1 MPISLCPECGT
12 RIQEVFLF
20 CPICGK
26 KLRGEE
32 KKEAE
37 KRWITVIFTD
47 IKGFTSLSEAL
58 DPEEVHRMVDYIF
71 KELTDIIEKRGG
83 YVDKYIGDA
92 IMALFGAPKSYGDD
106 AERAIYSALEMQEV
120 LKKNGILAR
129 IGINSGFV
137 LAGKIGKGREGDY
150 TAIGDTVNTA
160 QRIESVC
167 EPGKIWVSEN
177 VYRELRDKFDF
188 KPLGLF
194 ELKGKKEK
202 VKLFE
207 VTSPRK
213 HEEEEFSFY
222 NREKELSLLDFIYQD
237 LDKGPFFV
245 LITGEAGVGKTRLIR
260 EFIKRKKINSITLF
274 PSPFSKEFLSEWQ
287 VLFQHAQKYF
297 TTIADSVYYI
307 RELIK
312 EKGFEEAKTSL
323 IYLLRRILEK
333 VSEEFKV
340 IVIEKLGFWDELSRR
355 VISELI
361 LEIEKLPIIFLITE
375 RKREINLP
383 QNEKLIKID
392 LYPLEEKEFE
402 GFLEQVF
409 TQKVKNK
416 NIFYSRT
423 RGNFSFFKTLLNS
436 LEEEEIVKRK
446 NGKWEIIKEIKEVD
460 FPLSFLNLLQ
470 AWIDSLSEPAKTLLE
485 IVTFVGDEVPLNV
498 LKSIYEK
505 KERLMFEIVLDEA
518 IKKGVIKESENRK
531 NIFRISFPEIRE
543 IVEERSLKEEKME
556 YNKLIADT
564 LSEIDLENNFS
575 HLIFKHYLKS
585 GNLEKAKLYLEKA
598 MEKSFENYNTT
609 EFENY
614 LEEYKNLSEED
625 EYLYYYL
632 KILSLK
638 KKSEEILREFN
649 KIKSEKFKIKAFTLK
664 SGALVELGRHEENIK
679 EIEKIVEGIKDKII
693 KNELLLNLA
702 VSYFYLGD
710 LNKALNIY
718 LKVLSE
724 INFIRDKILLKV
736 LNALAIIF
744 NRFGNKDMAFNCY
757 EIAIKKAAEF
767 KDKNQIATIYLNLGY
782 DYLNLK
788 GDYEKAEE
796 CFNKSLRIR
805 ESLKDPIG
813 IAGVYQ
819 GFAYLFMVRGNME
832 KSLQFYIKA
841 REVFLEIK
849 KMRDL
854 YVTEQNIAN
863 ILANKCLFREAEKY
877 YLISLERM
885 EKTLNPYDIVLGKL
899 NYSTMLLSLKKLKES
914 RQLLEEALLISEKIN
929 YGLAISYIYSN
940 LAIIK
945 FVNKEKNYEEF
956 MEKAIFYAKG
966 IIVHEEHITLRK
978 ARLLYF
984 MGKYEDFKKLLLELE
999 GRIKNL
1005 QDLKLKLEVMILKTF
1020 LLKEEEK
1027 EMHLLSLLKDTRETG
1042 NDRILLKI
1050 LYLLKDIRKGTESL
1064 YYNFLNKVSINL
1076 SEEEKE
1082 GLIEMLLLI

>member
-12 RIQEVFLF
+12 RVQEGFLF

-32 KKEAE
+32 RKEAE

-71 KELTDIIEKRGG
+71 KEMTDIIEKRGG

-92 IMALFGAPKSYGDD
+92 VMALFGAPKSYGDD

-167 EPGKIWVSEN
+167 EPGKIWVSES
-177 VYRELRDKFDF
+177 VYRELRDKIDF

-207 VTSPRK
+207 VISPRK
-213 HEEEEFSFY
+213 VEEEDFSFY

-245 LITGEAGVGKTRLIR
+245 LVTGEAGVGKTRLIR
-260 EFIKRKKINSITLF
+260 EFISRKKINSITLF

-287 VLFQHAQKYF
+287 VLFQISQKHFSAIY
-297 TTIADSVYYI
+297 DSLSYI
-307 RELIK
+307 KALIK
-312 EKGFEEAKTSL
+312 EKGFEEAKFSL
-323 IYLLRRILEK
+323 IYLIKRILEK
-333 VSEEFKV
+333 ISEEFKV
-340 IVIEKLGFWDELSRR
+340 IVIEKLGFWNELSRR

-361 LEIEKLPIIFLITE
+361 LEVEKLPIIFLITE
-375 RKREINLP
+375 RKSEINLP

-392 LYPLEEKEFE
+392 LYPLEEKEFDR
-402 GFLEQVF
+402 FLDEVF
-409 TQKVKNK
+409 TKKIKNK
-416 NIFYSRT
+416 NLFYSRT

-436 LEEEEIVKRK
+436 LEEQEIVKRK
-446 NGKWEIIKEIKEVD
+446 NGKWEIIREIKEVD

-470 AWIDSLSEPAKTLLE
+470 AWIDSLTEPAKTLLE
-485 IVTFVGDEVPLNV
+485 IITFVGDEIPLNV

-518 IKKGVIKESENRK
+518 IKKGIIRESEERK

-543 IVEERSLKEEKME
+543 IVEEKTLKEEKTE
-556 YNKLIADT
+556 YHKLIADT
-564 LSEIDLENNFS
+564 LSEFDIENNFP
-575 HLIFKHYLKS
+575 HLIFRHYLLS
-585 GNLEKAKLYLEKA
+585 GNLEKAKLYLQKA
-598 MEKSFENYNTT
+598 MDKSFENYNTQ
-609 EFENY
+609 EFEKY
-614 LEEYKNLSEED
+614 LEEYKNFSEED
-625 EYLYYYL
+625 DYLYYRL
-632 KILSLK
+632 KLLNLK
-638 KKSEEILREFN
+638 KKSEDILKEFN
-649 KIKSEKFKIKAFTLK
+649 KIKSENIKIKAFPLK
-664 SGALVELGRHEENIK
+664 SEALIELAMHEENIR
-679 EIEKIVEGIKDKII
+679 EIEKIIEGVRNKIM

-702 VSYFYLGD
+702 VSYFYLGN
-710 LNKALNIY
+710 LKESLNIY
-718 LKVLSE
+718 LRLLSE
-724 INFIRDKILLKV
+724 SNFIRDKILLKI

-744 NRFGNKDMAFNCY
+744 NQFGNKDMAFNCY
-757 EIAIKKAAEF
+757 EIAIKKAEEF
-767 KDKNQIATIYLNLGY
+767 QDKNQLAKIYLNLGY

-796 CFNKSLRIR
+796 CFNRSLKIR

-813 IAGVYQ
+813 IAGVYE
-819 GFAYLFMVRGNME
+819 GFAYLFSVKGNME
-832 KSLQFYIKA
+832 KALQFFIKA
-841 REVFLEIK
+841 REVYLEIRK
-849 KMRDL
+849 IRDL

-863 ILANKCLFREAEKY
+863 ILANKCLFREAENY
-877 YLISLERM
+877 YLISLERI
-885 EKTLNPYDIVLGKL
+885 EKTSNPYDIVLGKL
-899 NYSTMLLSLKKLKES
+899 NYSTMLLNLKRIKESKKL
-914 RQLLEEALLISEKIN
+914 LEDALLISEKIN
-929 YGLAISYIYSN
+929 FNLALSYIYSN
-940 LAIIK
+940 LAIIR
-945 FVNKEKNYEEF
+945 FINKEKNYEEF
-956 MEKAIFYAKG
+956 CEKSIYYVKG
-966 IIVHEEHITLRK
+966 IPIHEEHILLRK
-978 ARLLYF
+978 AKLLYL
-984 MGKYEDFKKLLLELE
+984 MGRFEDFKKLILELE
-999 GRIKNL
+999 ERIKNL
-1005 QDLKLKLEVMILKTF
+1005 QDLRLKLEVMVLKTF
-1020 LLKEEEK
+1020 ILREEEK

-1050 LYLLKDIRKGTESL
+1050 LYLLKDVKRGTEPL
-1064 YYNFLNKVSINL
+1064 YNNFLNKISVGL

-1082 GLIEMLLLI
+1082 GLIEMLLII

>member
-383 QNEKLIKID
+383 Q
-392 LYPLEEKEFE
+392 
-402 GFLEQVF
+402 
-409 TQKVKNK
+409 
-416 NIFYSRT
+416 
-423 RGNFSFFKTLLNS
+423 
-436 LEEEEIVKRK
+436 
-446 NGKWEIIKEIKEVD
+446 
-460 FPLSFLNLLQ
+460 
-470 AWIDSLSEPAKTLLE
+470 
-485 IVTFVGDEVPLNV
+485 
-498 LKSIYEK
+498 
-505 KERLMFEIVLDEA
+505 
-518 IKKGVIKESENRK
+518 
-531 NIFRISFPEIRE
+531 
-543 IVEERSLKEEKME
+543 
-556 YNKLIADT
+556 
-564 LSEIDLENNFS
+564 
-575 HLIFKHYLKS
+575 
-585 GNLEKAKLYLEKA
+585 
-598 MEKSFENYNTT
+598 
-609 EFENY
+609 
-614 LEEYKNLSEED
+614 
-625 EYLYYYL
+625 
-632 KILSLK
+632 
-638 KKSEEILREFN
+638 
-649 KIKSEKFKIKAFTLK
+649 
-664 SGALVELGRHEENIK
+664 
-679 EIEKIVEGIKDKII
+679 
-693 KNELLLNLA
+693 
-702 VSYFYLGD
+702 
-710 LNKALNIY
+710 
-718 LKVLSE
+718 
-724 INFIRDKILLKV
+724 
-736 LNALAIIF
+736 
-744 NRFGNKDMAFNCY
+744 
-757 EIAIKKAAEF
+757 
-767 KDKNQIATIYLNLGY
+767 
-782 DYLNLK
+782 
-788 GDYEKAEE
+788 
-796 CFNKSLRIR
+796 
-805 ESLKDPIG
+805 
-813 IAGVYQ
+813 
-819 GFAYLFMVRGNME
+819 
-832 KSLQFYIKA
+832 
-841 REVFLEIK
+841 
-849 KMRDL
+849 
-854 YVTEQNIAN
+854 
-863 ILANKCLFREAEKY
+863 
-877 YLISLERM
+877 
-885 EKTLNPYDIVLGKL
+885 
-899 NYSTMLLSLKKLKES
+899 
-914 RQLLEEALLISEKIN
+914 
-929 YGLAISYIYSN
+929 
-940 LAIIK
+940 
-945 FVNKEKNYEEF
+945 
-956 MEKAIFYAKG
+956 
-966 IIVHEEHITLRK
+966 
-978 ARLLYF
+978 
-984 MGKYEDFKKLLLELE
+984 
-999 GRIKNL
+999 
-1005 QDLKLKLEVMILKTF
+1005 
-1020 LLKEEEK
+1020 
-1027 EMHLLSLLKDTRETG
+1027 
-1042 NDRILLKI
+1042 
-1050 LYLLKDIRKGTESL
+1050 
-1064 YYNFLNKVSINL
+1064 
-1076 SEEEKE
+1076 
-1082 GLIEMLLLI
+1082 

>member
-1 MPISLCPECGT
+1 
-12 RIQEVFLF
+12 
-20 CPICGK
+20 
-26 KLRGEE
+26 
-32 KKEAE
+32 
-37 KRWITVIFTD
+37 
-47 IKGFTSLSEAL
+47 
-58 DPEEVHRMVDYIF
+58 
-71 KELTDIIEKRGG
+71 
-83 YVDKYIGDA
+83 
-92 IMALFGAPKSYGDD
+92 
-106 AERAIYSALEMQEV
+106 
-120 LKKNGILAR
+120 
-129 IGINSGFV
+129 
-137 LAGKIGKGREGDY
+137 
-150 TAIGDTVNTA
+150 
-160 QRIESVC
+160 
-167 EPGKIWVSEN
+167 
-177 VYRELRDKFDF
+177 
-188 KPLGLF
+188 
-194 ELKGKKEK
+194 
-202 VKLFE
+202 
-207 VTSPRK
+207 
-213 HEEEEFSFY
+213 
-222 NREKELSLLDFIYQD
+222 
-237 LDKGPFFV
+237 
-245 LITGEAGVGKTRLIR
+245 
-260 EFIKRKKINSITLF
+260 
-274 PSPFSKEFLSEWQ
+274 
-287 VLFQHAQKYF
+287 
-297 TTIADSVYYI
+297 
-307 RELIK
+307 
-312 EKGFEEAKTSL
+312 
-323 IYLLRRILEK
+323 
-333 VSEEFKV
+333 
-340 IVIEKLGFWDELSRR
+340 
-355 VISELI
+355 
-361 LEIEKLPIIFLITE
+361 
-375 RKREINLP
+375 
-383 QNEKLIKID
+383 
-392 LYPLEEKEFE
+392 
-402 GFLEQVF
+402 
-409 TQKVKNK
+409 
-416 NIFYSRT
+416 
-423 RGNFSFFKTLLNS
+423 
-436 LEEEEIVKRK
+436 
-446 NGKWEIIKEIKEVD
+446 
-460 FPLSFLNLLQ
+460 
-470 AWIDSLSEPAKTLLE
+470 
-485 IVTFVGDEVPLNV
+485 
-498 LKSIYEK
+498 
-505 KERLMFEIVLDEA
+505 
-518 IKKGVIKESENRK
+518 
-531 NIFRISFPEIRE
+531 
-543 IVEERSLKEEKME
+543 
-556 YNKLIADT
+556 
-564 LSEIDLENNFS
+564 
-575 HLIFKHYLKS
+575 
-585 GNLEKAKLYLEKA
+585 
-598 MEKSFENYNTT
+598 
-609 EFENY
+609 
-614 LEEYKNLSEED
+614 
-625 EYLYYYL
+625 
-632 KILSLK
+632 
-638 KKSEEILREFN
+638 
-649 KIKSEKFKIKAFTLK
+649 
-664 SGALVELGRHEENIK
+664 
-679 EIEKIVEGIKDKII
+679 
-693 KNELLLNLA
+693 
-702 VSYFYLGD
+702 
-710 LNKALNIY
+710 
-718 LKVLSE
+718 
-724 INFIRDKILLKV
+724 FIRDKILLKV

-1050 LYLLKDIRKGTESL
+1050 LYLLKDIRNGTEYL
-1064 YYNFLNKVSINL
+1064 YYNFLNKVSIYL